1 MYRLIRQ
8 VCQVKQL
15 EQQQSNKTFINV
27 YANSGKKPGL
37 SQMACVHIGA
47 DAITEATTFFCYLR
61 KVDISG
67 KSYLQN
73 TFFTR

>member
-47 DAITEATTFFCYLR
+47 DAITEATTFF
-61 KVDISG
+61 
-67 KSYLQN
+67 
-73 TFFTR
+73 F